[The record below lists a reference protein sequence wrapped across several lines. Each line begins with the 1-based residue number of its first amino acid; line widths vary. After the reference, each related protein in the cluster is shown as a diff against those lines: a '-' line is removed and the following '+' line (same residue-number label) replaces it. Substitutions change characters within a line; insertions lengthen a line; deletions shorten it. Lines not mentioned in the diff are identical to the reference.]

1 MCSRSWKEKTC
12 CKRWQ
17 LDLVSQII
25 QQNYKFPVYKG
36 MVDNHLD
43 IKINSQLNANAI
55 IIKIDLSFLEGPQPS
70 GNNYVNVQQ
79 TSP

>member
-1 MCSRSWKEKTC
+1 
-12 CKRWQ
+12 
-17 LDLVSQII
+17 
-25 QQNYKFPVYKG
+25 

-55 IIKIDLSFLEGPQPS
+55 MIKIDLSFLEGPQPS